1 MSNDAEIVALIKQ
14 GRLRVNAE
22 EGLVF
27 APRSNTPDKSV
38 GALTRKGYLR
48 VCIDVAGRQRHFM
61 VHRIVWVSLH
71 GPVPDGMQIDHG
83 NGIKSD
89 NRIDNLEAVTGD
101 ENMKRGVA
109 AGAFKNVGRRDG
121 IRDAKGR
128 FGKKRA
134 GRLLDGRT
142 WDQFPA

>member
-142 WDQFPA
+142 WDELPA